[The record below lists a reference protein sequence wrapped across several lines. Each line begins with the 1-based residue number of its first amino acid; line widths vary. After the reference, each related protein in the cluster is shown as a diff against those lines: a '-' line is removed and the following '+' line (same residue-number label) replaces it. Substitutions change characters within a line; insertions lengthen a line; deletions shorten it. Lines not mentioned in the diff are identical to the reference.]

1 MKLTSSQRW
10 AIGAVLLTLLIAC
23 SHNPFD
29 ASRFAAASHPGQAV
43 AETSAPRAD
52 SK

>member
-23 SHNPFD
+23 SRNPFEGPRMANAHGSGHAE
-29 ASRFAAASHPGQAV
+29 ASQPANLR
-43 AETSAPRAD
+43 
-52 SK
+52 